1 MSPLGFLCLDEACG
15 RLRGD
20 DEEGR
25 GRIDYNEDRSVL
37 AVRVLRKQV
46 MDRGGALVALLA
58 MLAITMQVGC
68 GGSEGNSDR
77 QAAFLGDG
85 EAAGT
90 EQSVSLP
97 VMSFSLQP
105 VHSSGQQL
113 SFAFR
118 TRTPTRSLVVEQH
131 GAQVVTERRIALRT
145 ELGPLLV
152 PDTLLRPGRYEV
164 ALQDYQGTEVS
175 RSEFWIVAPD
185 AKPTLEVGGQ
195 HFASGTPLPV
205 AWRDGAGNRYDW
217 IGVDEASATEK
228 QSYLA
233 WNYPTVRSSGEMQ
246 LSETSARE
254 GWPLPP
260 GRHPARMLLDDGG
273 GLLAESAPFNIE

>member
-1 MSPLGFLCLDEACG
+1 MGVPTRLSPLGFLCLDEACG

-25 GRIDYNEDRSVL
+25 GRIDYNEDTSVL
-37 AVRVLRKQV
+37 ALRVLRKQV
-46 MDRGGALVALLA
+46 MNRDGALALLA

-68 GGSEGNSDR
+68 GGSAGNSDR

-118 TRTPTRSLVVEQH
+118 TRTPTR
-131 GAQVVTERRIALRT
+131 A
-145 ELGPLLV
+145 
-152 PDTLLRPGRYEV
+152 
-164 ALQDYQGTEVS
+164 
-175 RSEFWIVAPD
+175 
-185 AKPTLEVGGQ
+185 
-195 HFASGTPLPV
+195 
-205 AWRDGAGNRYDW
+205 
-217 IGVDEASATEK
+217 
-228 QSYLA
+228 
-233 WNYPTVRSSGEMQ
+233 
-246 LSETSARE
+246 
-254 GWPLPP
+254 
-260 GRHPARMLLDDGG
+260 
-273 GLLAESAPFNIE
+273 